1 MNNIELLSEILIGK
15 EAKMEKQLDMHTRKS
30 LLKSFYDKYKKA
42 GRKEKG
48 LLLDDYIRH
57 TGHNRKYVIS
67 QLNSK
72 DLLKK
77 KLKQS
82 RHKKPKYNKEIVT
95 HLKKIWAIFDESCG
109 QRLTQQIKNELDR
122 LIGFGELT
130 VTEEERTK
138 LLEISSTTIDRKLKK
153 HKKEKIR
160 SAHGT
165 TRPGTFLKSQI
176 PVRLTWNTNNVGYQE
191 MDLVAHNGGNPYGQ
205 FVNTLSVTDIAIQWW
220 EGEAIMGKSAYVVN
234 EGIKEIRKRLP
245 FSITGVDSDTG
256 AEFINHLLFNYCK
269 EEGIEFTRGRAYHK
283 NDNAHV
289 EQKNWTH
296 VRKMLGNH
304 RFDTTAEQLILNHLY
319 RNELRLYKNFFQVTY
334 KLESKEWIHGK
345 RKRQYEKQLKT
356 PYQRLLESDQIS
368 DVEKKQLKDLYLSL
382 NPADLKRRID
392 KTLDTLKHV
401 HSKKIDIAKKLK
413 SLQQNPSEKEVA

>member
-1 MNNIELLSEILIGK
+1 
-15 EAKMEKQLDMHTRKS
+15 METKLDMHTRRS
-30 LLKSFYDKYKKA
+30 LLKSFYDRYQKC

-48 LLLDDYIRH
+48 ALLDDFIAH
-57 TGHNRKYVIS
+57 TGHNRKYVIA

-72 DLLKK
+72 ELLKK
-77 KLKQS
+77 NLKQS
-82 RHKKPKYNKEIVT
+82 RTKKSFYDEPIVT
-95 HLKKIWAIFDESCG
+95 ALKIIWEIFDESCG
-109 QRLTQQIKNELDR
+109 QRLTHQIQNELDR

-130 VTEEERTK
+130 ITEEERLK
-138 LLEISSTTIDRKLKK
+138 LLKISSTTIDRKLKK

-160 SAHGT
+160 AAHGT
-165 TRPGTFLKSQI
+165 TRPGTFLKSKI

-205 FVNTLSVTDIAIQWW
+205 FINTLSVTDIAIQWW

-256 AEFINHLLFNYCK
+256 AEFINHLLYKYCQD
-269 EEGIEFTRGRAYHK
+269 EDIEFTRGRAYHK

-296 VRKMLGNH
+296 VRKMLGNN

-356 PYQRLLESDQIS
+356 PFKRLLESEQIT
-368 DVEKKQLKDLYLSL
+368 DIEKQELKDIYLTL

-392 KTLDTLKHV
+392 KTIDALRQV
-401 HSKKIDIAKKLK
+401 HSKKTDLRNMLK
-413 SLQQNPSEKEVA
+413 TLQQNPQRKEVS